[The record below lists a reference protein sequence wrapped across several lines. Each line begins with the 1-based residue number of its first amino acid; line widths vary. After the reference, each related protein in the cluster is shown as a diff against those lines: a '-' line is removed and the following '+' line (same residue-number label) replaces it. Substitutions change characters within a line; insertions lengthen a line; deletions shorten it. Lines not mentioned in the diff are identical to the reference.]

1 MNETLEMRQEGLCQP
16 PPARRCVHGVFKYG
30 KCAECAAKTADNSV
44 PRLELTCPVH
54 GEYEVTPKQ
63 KTCPTC
69 LTQAALYRQIEP
81 DGVEGVRPKDEFDP
95 TGAEAHE
102 PGAKLDGGKTLAG
115 VLSDFSLALQ
125 AVAEVGTHGAR
136 KYSRGGWQS
145 VPDALTRY
153 KDAEWRH
160 LLKSRHEEYDP
171 DSGLLHD
178 AHKAWN
184 VLAQLELRLR
194 GDAIDWKT
202 YPASVTV
209 DLDKL
214 EAHNKAVVEE
224 AREIQRR
231 NK

>member
-1 MNETLEMRQEGLCQP
+1 MDECDHGRTKSVQGGFACAKCGMFLCQ
-16 PPARRCVHGVFKYG
+16 
-30 KCAECAAKTADNSV
+30 E
-44 PRLELTCPVH
+44 E
-54 GEYEVTPKQ
+54 
-63 KTCPTC
+63 
-69 LTQAALYRQIEP
+69 
-81 DGVEGVRPKDEFDP
+81 EFDP

-125 AVAEVGTHGAR
+125 AVAEVGTHGVR

-194 GDAIDWKT
+194 MEPK
-202 YPASVTV
+202 
-209 DLDKL
+209 K
-214 EAHNKAVVEE
+214 
-224 AREIQRR
+224 
-231 NK
+231 